1 MSKESA
7 WVDCF
12 VACLPFM
19 TAPVVTLLRF
29 GISITVRHFLYKIMY
44 LKTFTELFSDALD
57 FLFAYLLV
65 KNLEVGSRAK
75 NDNRVIISN
84 RQELTFLHELAKSY
98 VLFICQFKR
107 IRFEPFA
114 FCSYMDYLRVFLHSF
129 EDEKVCFGAKSI

>member
-1 MSKESA
+1 
-7 WVDCF
+7 
-12 VACLPFM
+12 M